1 MVFAIHQHELAI
13 GIHVSPPAGPPGTS
27 LSTQSSVLSQGTG
40 FGCPVSCVEFALV
53 TYFTYANVHMQCSML
68 FSQITPPSSSLSP
81 KVCSLCLCPL
91 TMFLS
96 SVLKVKH
103 ISQIFYYYTFF
114 FGI

>member
-1 MVFAIHQHELAI
+1 MCPPLLD
-13 GIHVSPPAGPPGTS
+13 PPAPPS
-27 LSTQSSVLSQGTG
+27 PSSPSVLSQGTG

>member
-1 MVFAIHQHELAI
+1 
-13 GIHVSPPAGPPGTS
+13 
-27 LSTQSSVLSQGTG
+27 
-40 FGCPVSCVEFALV
+40 
-53 TYFTYANVHMQCSML
+53 ML

-114 FGI
+114 FWHLVFKLCDLFVVQYQM